1 MVPYSAQIQS
11 QNEEKTPNN
20 IYINEMN
27 FSRKIVE
34 NLLHMPAMSPL
45 NVMGMKYG
53 DMCIPLTSALLKTNG
68 KKNIAMK
75 LEFLT

>member
-1 MVPYSAQIQS
+1 LPS
-11 QNEEKTPNN
+11 QGLPPALFIAALDYN
-20 IYINEMN
+20 NEMN

-34 NLLHMPAMSPL
+34 NLLHMPAISPL
-45 NVMGMKYG
+45 KVMGMMYG

-75 LEFLT
+75 LECLT